1 MLLGRRNERAVV
13 DARFD
18 AVRAGRS
25 GALVVRGE
33 AGVGKTALLEY
44 AIESA
49 SGLRVVRAVGVD
61 SEIEL
66 AFGALHQ
73 LCAPMLDRLER
84 LPGPQ
89 RDALAVTFGLSSGA
103 APDR

>member
-1 MLLGRRNERAVV
+1 M
-13 DARFD
+13 
-18 AVRAGRS
+18 
-25 GALVVRGE
+25 VRGE

-103 APDR
+103 APDL